1 MTKISDEDLIEK
13 IREAVSEGD
22 LLVSWNLAD
31 QAADRIEELVKE
43 VDRRIE
49 PEQVEDLIKLAE
61 PIMAELYGV
70 ECSYREAAEAKLAK
84 CLEQNALLEA
94 RLSKAVKLIGYAIEL
109 GRFELNPKLLDDL
122 IHFKTEIELEK
133 TE

>member
-1 MTKISDEDLIEK
+1 MMTTEEWNDKPTGTQTMTDEELIETLWSGEVTLGVVASAAVR
-13 IREAVSEGD
+13 IR
-22 LLVSWNLAD
+22 
-31 QAADRIEELVKE
+31 ELVKE

-70 ECSYREAAEAKLAK
+70 ECSYREAAEAKLA
-84 CLEQNALLEA
+84 
-94 RLSKAVKLIGYAIEL
+94 RAVKLIGYAIEL

>member
-1 MTKISDEDLIEK
+1 MTKISDEDLIEN
-13 IREAVSEGD
+13 IREAVAEGD

-31 QAADRIEELVKE
+31 QAADRIEQLVAINEELVKE
-43 VDRRIE
+43 LHTSRMASV
-49 PEQVEDLIKLAE
+49 
-61 PIMAELYGV
+61 IMDNTV
-70 ECSYREAAEAKLAK
+70 AEAEASLA
-84 CLEQNALLEA
+84 
-94 RLSKAVKLIGYAIEL
+94 KAVKLIGYAIEL